1 MSTHL
6 FRRAGAAALTSVLGL
21 TLAGMAPADAAP
33 QGPDK
38 GPRGGSVSTGSHVTS
53 AKGQQRFT
61 PKHITGKKAVDQ
73 LGSRLDKL
81 AKESDLSAK
90 QLERTILRD
99 KTVQVDEH
107 GDLMVGDSL
116 GGTGAS
122 VRTGAPDTLLW
133 SVSQTLYLHSRPS
146 SPLKIYLDFN
156 GHTTTGTQ
164 WNTQYSSFTTPVWG
178 RDGDPSTFNTNEAAA
193 IQNAYASVAE
203 DFAAWNVD
211 VTTQDPGVEGLRKTS
226 STDTAYGIRVVIGK
240 NTWLNV
246 TNSGYAKI
254 GSFNWNSD
262 TPAYC
267 FADAST
273 GTKQIAECISHETG
287 HTVGLYHDGQNTTNG
302 LVEYYRGHA
311 NWAPIMGDSYYRAVT
326 QWSKGQ
332 YAGASQ
338 TQDDIYV
345 VGNYLGWVADDY
357 VGTTATTAT
366 LPAGTTRSGQATY
379 GSGEYDAFKFS
390 LGATRTINLQSWE
403 WIQQVDTNLNMRLQV
418 TNSAGTVIATCSP
431 GGTTRTNCNLTLG
444 AGTYFVFLDGVGEGS
459 ASTGYTNY
467 ASMGYYNLLLQ
478 FV

>member
-1 MSTHL
+1 MPHL
-6 FRRAGAAALTSVLGL
+6 PVRAAVATLSAIAGL
-21 TLAGMAPADAAP
+21 ALAGPLPAEATP
-33 QGPDK
+33 HQSSGRSIPS
-38 GPRGGSVSTGSHVTS
+38 GGHDTASQKRQSVPHV
-53 AKGQQRFT
+53 
-61 PKHITGKKAVDQ
+61 TGKKAVDK
-73 LGSRLDKL
+73 LGKRLEKL
-81 AKESDLSAK
+81 AKKSDLTAK

-99 KTVQVDEH
+99 KSVQVDEF
-107 GDLMVGDSL
+107 GNLMVGDSL

-122 VRTGAPDTLLW
+122 VRTGAPDTLIW
-133 SVSQTLYLHSRPS
+133 GVDQTLYLHSRPS

-178 RDGDPSTFNTNEAAA
+178 RDSDSSTFNTNEAAV

-226 STDTAYGIRVVIGK
+226 STDTSYGIRVVVGP

-246 TNSGYAKI
+246 SNSGYAKI
-254 GSFNWNSD
+254 GSFNWASD

-267 FADAST
+267 FANAST
-273 GTKQIAECISHETG
+273 STKQIAECISHETG
-287 HTVGLYHDGQNTTNG
+287 HTVGLYHDGQATTAGTN
-302 LVEYYRGHA
+302 EYYRGHA
-311 NWAPIMGDSYYRAVT
+311 NWAPIMGDSYYRSVT

-332 YAGASQ
+332 YAGATQ

-345 VGNYLGWVADDY
+345 IGNYLGWIADDY

-366 LPAGTTRSGQATY
+366 LPAGTTRSGRITY
-379 GSGEYDAFKFS
+379 GSGEYDAFKFTLS
-390 LGATRTINLQSWE
+390 VKRTINLQSWE
-403 WIQQVDTNLNMRLQV
+403 GFQQVDTNLNTRLQL
-418 TNSAGTVIATCSP
+418 TNSAGTVITSSSP
-431 GGTTRTNCNLTLG
+431 TGTTRTNFNVTLNP
-444 AGTYFVFLDGVGEGS
+444 GTYYVFIDGVGEGT

-467 ASMGYYNLLLQ
+467 ASMGFYNLLLQ